1 MPEEPPLAKRKL
13 SDLVEERL
21 LGLINGGDL
30 KPGDL
35 FPSERELMEKY
46 DVGRPAIREAMQ
58 RLQRMS
64 LVTIRHGERPRVA
77 TPSLDHAI
85 GELGETMRHL
95 LAHSQESLEHLKQ
108 ARLTFEMEMARIAA
122 RVRSQD
128 NLDELRRTLD
138 LQSASINDAS
148 AFTRFDGKFHQGIAA
163 ASGNTIF
170 VSLAAAIF
178 EWLSSFHAHLVR
190 SPGLESLTLK
200 EHSAIFDA
208 IERQQP
214 EVAADQMRHH
224 LERSNDL
231 YSARNLRRNLPVGK

>member
-1 MPEEPPLAKRKL
+1 MSDEPPLAKRKL

-21 LGLINGGDL
+21 LGLIKGGDL

-58 RLQRMS
+58 RLQRMG

-122 RVRSQD
+122 RLRSEVDLVALRSIFAEQRAAA
-128 NLDELRRTLD
+128 NNPVEFLRLDG
-138 LQSASINDAS
+138 Q
-148 AFTRFDGKFHQGIAA
+148 FHKGIAT
-163 ASGNTIF
+163 ASGNPIF
-170 VSLAAAIF
+170 ISLAGAMF
-178 EWLSSFHAHLVR
+178 EWLSSFHAHVVR
-190 SPGLESLTLK
+190 SPGLEHLTLN
-200 EHSAIFDA
+200 EHEAILNA
-208 IERQQP
+208 ISRQQP
-214 EVAADQMRHH
+214 ELAAEQMRDH
-224 LERSNDL
+224 LQRANDL
-231 YSARNLRRNLPVGK
+231 YNAGNVRKPAEK